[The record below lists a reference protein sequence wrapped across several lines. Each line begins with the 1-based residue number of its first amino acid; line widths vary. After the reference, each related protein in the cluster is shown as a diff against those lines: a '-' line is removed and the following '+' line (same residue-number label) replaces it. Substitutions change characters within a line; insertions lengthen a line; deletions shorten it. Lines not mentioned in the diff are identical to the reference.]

1 MPRIWLGVVCGLVF
15 GSLAVAVMIPMTF
28 SDRTAAMLGAF
39 VNRFAIGLVIGT
51 VRLPWPGWL
60 VGLFFGLLLSLPD
73 AIITYAYVPILG
85 MGAVGGLLIGLV
97 VQKWG
102 K

>member
-1 MPRIWLGVVCGLVF
+1 MPRIWLGIVCGLVF
-15 GSLAVAVMIPMTF
+15 GSLAVAVMVPMTF
-28 SDRTAAMLGAF
+28 PDRTAAMLGAF

-60 VGLFFGLLLSLPD
+60 VGLLFGLLLSLPD

-85 MGAVGGLLIGLV
+85 MGTVGGLLIGLV